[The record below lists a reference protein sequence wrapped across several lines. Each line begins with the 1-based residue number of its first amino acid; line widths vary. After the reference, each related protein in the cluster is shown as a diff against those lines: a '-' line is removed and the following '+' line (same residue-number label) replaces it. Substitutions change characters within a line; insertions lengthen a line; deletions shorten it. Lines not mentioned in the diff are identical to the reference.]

1 MILRLLKIT
10 NIPLMFIM
18 LFVFYSTDG
27 YIEAHKP
34 FFPDPAPTS
43 EDSILISNPNISQV
57 LYFILDNKTNEFWIN
72 MKLEKGHNL
81 ILDLG
86 APKLSELKNI
96 FPELYLY
103 NKIDQ
108 KEFSEIYSF
117 KADSQTKVSEFHEPF
132 TDTHSWVYLKK
143 RYIIEEQGDYFIKIK
158 SSSDIKTKIW
168 FATGVI
174 EDFGITDLINFA
186 GTRSD
191 VKNFHKPD
199 ELNEPKNEII
209 IPESIGIVES
219 ENNTMLSESNN
230 KITNLNIYFIIIFVS
245 IIIIMIFFIK
255 YKLK

>member
-1 MILRLLKIT
+1 MTIKLLKIT

-132 TDTHSWVYLKK
+132 TDTYSWVYLKK

-158 SSSDIKTKIW
+158 SSSDINTKIW

-191 VKNFHKPD
+191 VKNFHKSNKII
-199 ELNEPKNEII
+199 ESKNEII
-209 IPESIGIVES
+209 IPELIGIVES
-219 ENNTMLSESNN
+219 ENNTILSESNN

-245 IIIIMIFFIK
+245 IVVIMIFFIK

>member
-1 MILRLLKIT
+1 MTIKLLKIT

-108 KEFSEIYSF
+108 K
-117 KADSQTKVSEFHEPF
+117 
-132 TDTHSWVYLKK
+132 
-143 RYIIEEQGDYFIKIK
+143 
-158 SSSDIKTKIW
+158 
-168 FATGVI
+168 
-174 EDFGITDLINFA
+174 
-186 GTRSD
+186 
-191 VKNFHKPD
+191 
-199 ELNEPKNEII
+199 
-209 IPESIGIVES
+209 
-219 ENNTMLSESNN
+219 
-230 KITNLNIYFIIIFVS
+230 
-245 IIIIMIFFIK
+245 
-255 YKLK
+255 